1 MMEQFRKML
10 PALQRT
16 VNGKRIVY
24 CDWAATTQVP
34 QCVVDA
40 VGESMKLRGG
50 IRRGVHNLG
59 ADCAEQ
65 FEQGRRTI
73 AQFVGADPSDIQ
85 CTSGTTDGLN
95 RLVQSLGNTL
105 ARGDVVLLSAIDH
118 HAHLLPWQKLSAHNG
133 FAIKIVPMDEQ
144 GRLDLIELNR
154 LLSQYPVRVVGFPLL
169 SNVLGTVQSVRDV
182 LTCIKESRRTV
193 RVIVD
198 AAQAVA
204 HMPLHLNTL
213 GVDAAVFGG
222 HKVYGPDGIGVLWM
236 KPRLR
241 RALLPSMLGGGAIET
256 VTYNDFQLAEGVRGF
271 EPGSPNMSG
280 VIGLSRAVEWLQEIG
295 WERIQRH
302 ESVLRDRLIQG
313 LSTIPKLKLLTQ
325 QPDVPLCTFEI
336 DGVHAHDV
344 GTLLDAEGIV
354 VRTGHHCTQ
363 PFHDAQGIESS
374 TRISLSFLN
383 TVEEV
388 DTVVAHLNRIV
399 QVFA

>member
-1 MMEQFRKML
+1 MIEQFRQMF

-16 VNGKRIVY
+16 VNGNRIVY

-73 AQFVGADPSDIQ
+73 AQFVGADPSDVQ
-85 CTSGTTDGLN
+85 FTSGTTDGLN
-95 RLVQSLGNTL
+95 RLVQSLGHTL
-105 ARGDVVLLSAIDH
+105 SRGDVVLLSAIEH
-118 HAHLLPWQKLSAHNG
+118 HAHLLPWQKLSAHCG
-133 FAIKIVPMDEQ
+133 FAVKVVPVNAQ
-144 GRLDLIELNR
+144 GRLDLTELER
-154 LLSQYPVRVVGFPLL
+154 LLGQYPVRVVGFPLL
-169 SNVLGTVQSVRDV
+169 SNVLGTVQSVSDV
-182 LTCIKESRRTV
+182 LACIKRSRRTV
-193 RVIVD
+193 RLIVD

-204 HMPLHLNTL
+204 HMPLDLNTL

-222 HKVYGPDGIGVLWM
+222 HKMYGPDGIGVLWM
-236 KPRLR
+236 KPNLR
-241 RALLPSMLGGGAIET
+241 KALLPSMVGGGAIEA
-256 VTYNDFQLAEGVRGF
+256 VGYNDFQLAEGVRGF

-280 VIGLSRAVEWLQEIG
+280 VIGLSRAVKWLQEIG
-295 WERIQRH
+295 WDRIQRQ
-302 ESVLRDRLIQG
+302 EIVLRTRLLQG
-313 LSTIPKLKLLTQ
+313 LSTIPKLRLLAEH
-325 QPDVPLCTFEI
+325 PDVPLCTFEI

-344 GTLLDAEGIV
+344 GTLLDVEGVV

-388 DTVVAHLNRIV
+388 DCVLAHLNRIV